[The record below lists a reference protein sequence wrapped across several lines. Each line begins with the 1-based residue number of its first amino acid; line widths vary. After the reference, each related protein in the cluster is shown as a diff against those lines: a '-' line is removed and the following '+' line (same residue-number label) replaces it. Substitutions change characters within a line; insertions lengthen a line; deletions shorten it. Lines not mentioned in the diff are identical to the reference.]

1 MKHKPTLPSVAEP
14 SAKEKQSFDEAMTTV
29 RLYRQLMND
38 WDSEGSR
45 RPSEQA
51 LDFADRLLACLQ
63 EMPGISAPFV
73 APIDDGVFIEWRMGS
88 SNLYLEIDANSVL
101 TVLREGGTVARSTEI
116 SHSQIDAAID
126 LIDQFHEQAE

>member
-1 MKHKPTLPSVAEP
+1 MKHKPTLPSVAE
-14 SAKEKQSFDEAMTTV
+14 SSTKEDQSFDEAINTV
-29 RLYRQLMND
+29 RQYRQLLDD

-88 SNLYLEIDANSVL
+88 SNLYLEIDSKSVL
-101 TVLREGGTVARSTEI
+101 AVLRESGTVVRSTEI

-126 LIDQFHEQAE
+126 LIEQFHEQAE